1 MKTGGEVGVKSVEVE
16 VRNILKINNFGNQ
29 KPVPSTLHRCALN
42 ASLGIAMITLP
53 LVGHAQIM
61 SCKGASP
68 TQTQALVEV
77 FTSEGC
83 SSCPP
88 ADRWL
93 SALAQVPP
101 QKLMTVALSMH
112 VDYWDY
118 IGWKDPFAK
127 AAYTQRQY
135 VYARQRGVS
144 GVYTPQVV
152 LGGRDFPKW
161 DASTTFLQA
170 VKQINDRPARAHIE
184 LDAKAAKLGGDVH
197 VYFNASTEQSAQLHL
212 VLFENSLKS
221 KVNAG
226 ENRGE
231 LLGHDR
237 VAREFVKLDSKVGQT
252 NLPLAKGQ
260 RVELSGLAAFLQ
272 TANGEVLQAV
282 ACEFKP

>member
-1 MKTGGEVGVKSVEVE
+1 M
-16 VRNILKINNFGNQ
+16 
-29 KPVPSTLHRCALN
+29 STLRPRHLVSIRFALSLAVFFAAVPVVVN
-42 ASLGIAMITLP
+42 AQ
-53 LVGHAQIM
+53 VM
-61 SCKGASP
+61 SCKAVSP

-93 SALAQVPP
+93 SALVQVPS
-101 QKLMTVALSMH
+101 QKLLAVGLSLH

-127 AAYTQRQY
+127 AAHTQRQY
-135 VYARQRGVS
+135 AYARQRGVS

-152 LGGRDFPKW
+152 LAGRDFRNW
-161 DASTTFLQA
+161 DSSSAFLQA
-170 VKQINDRPARAHIE
+170 VKQINDKPARAQIE
-184 LDAKAAKLGGDVH
+184 IDAKAGKLDGELH
-197 VYFNASTEQSAQLHL
+197 LFYNSASDQSAQLHL
-212 VLFENSLKS
+212 VLFENALKT
-221 KVNAG
+221 KVSAG

-237 VAREFVKLDSKVGQT
+237 VAREFLKLDGKSGQMKVA
-252 NLPLAKGQ
+252 LAKGQ
-260 RVELSGLAAFLQ
+260 RLELSGLAAFMQ
-272 TANGEVLQAV
+272 TTGGEVLQAV

>member
-1 MKTGGEVGVKSVEVE
+1 MNMDGLGRMGAWNTSMG
-16 VRNILKINNFGNQ
+16 RAFGITFCLLLALGAM
-29 KPVPSTLHRCALN
+29 PST
-42 ASLGIAMITLP
+42 G
-53 LVGHAQIM
+53 VAQVM
-61 SCKGASP
+61 SCKASSP
-68 TQTQALVEV
+68 PQTQALVEV

-93 SALAQVPP
+93 SALVQVPS
-101 QKLMTVALSMH
+101 QKLMAVGLSLH

-135 VYARQRGVS
+135 GYARQRGVT
-144 GVYTPQVV
+144 GVYTPQIV
-152 LGGRDFPKW
+152 LAGRDFPKW
-161 DASTTFLQA
+161 DSSSTFLHA
-170 VKQINDRPARAHIE
+170 VKQINDKPARAQIE
-184 LDAKAAKLGGDVH
+184 LDAKAGKLGGDVQ
-197 VYFNASTEQSAQLHL
+197 VYFNATGESSAQLHL
-212 VLFENSLKS
+212 VFFENALKI

-237 VAREFVKLDSKVGQT
+237 VAREFIRLDSKTGQT
-252 NLPLAKGQ
+252 SMPLSKGQ

-272 TANGEVLQAV
+272 TASGEVLQAV

>member
-1 MKTGGEVGVKSVEVE
+1 MNTGVERRAVGSGALRVRDSKVKDS
-16 VRNILKINNFGNQ
+16 KAWGF
-29 KPVPSTLHRCALN
+29 S
-42 ASLGIAMITLP
+42 ASLMIGVIVAGVP
-53 LVGHAQIM
+53 VVGAAQIM
-61 SCKGASP
+61 SCKAVSP
-68 TQTQALVEV
+68 PQTQALVEV

-93 SALAQVPP
+93 SALVQVPS
-101 QKLMTVALSMH
+101 QKLMAVGLSLH

-135 VYARQRGVS
+135 GYARQRGVT

-152 LGGRDFPKW
+152 LAGRDFPKW
-161 DASTTFLQA
+161 DSSSTFLQA
-170 VKQINDRPARAHIE
+170 VKQINEKPARAQIE
-184 LDAKAAKLGGDVH
+184 LDAKAGKLGGDVQ
-197 VYFNASTEQSAQLHL
+197 VNFNATGEQAAQLHL
-212 VLFENSLKS
+212 VLFENAIKI

-237 VAREFVKLDSKVGQT
+237 VAREILKLDIKAGQT
-252 NLPLAKGQ
+252 SVPLSKGQ
-260 RVELSGLAAFLQ
+260 RVEFSGLAAFLQ

-282 ACEFKP
+282 ACDFKP

>member
-1 MKTGGEVGVKSVEVE
+1 MTKGGESQAVRVQALHLKAPSTPGFARWLTVGV
-16 VRNILKINNFGNQ
+16 LLAT
-29 KPVPSTLHRCALN
+29 VPGLSA
-42 ASLGIAMITLP
+42 
-53 LVGHAQIM
+53 AQMM
-61 SCKGASP
+61 SCKATSP
-68 TQTQALVEV
+68 PQTQALVEV

-93 SALAQVPP
+93 SALVQVPS
-101 QKLMTVALSMH
+101 QKLMAVGLSLH

-135 VYARQRGVS
+135 GYARQRGVT

-161 DASTTFLQA
+161 DSSSTFLQA
-170 VKQINDRPARAHIE
+170 VKQINDKPARAQID
-184 LDAKAAKLGGDVH
+184 LDAKAGKLGGDVQ
-197 VYFNASTEQSAQLHL
+197 VNFNASAEQAAQLHL
-212 VLFENSLKS
+212 VLFENAIKT

-237 VAREFVKLDSKVGQT
+237 VAREFLRLDSKSGQT
-252 NLPLAKGQ
+252 SVPLSKGQ
-260 RVELSGLAAFLQ
+260 RVEFSGLAAFLQ
-272 TANGEVLQAV
+272 TASGEVLQAV